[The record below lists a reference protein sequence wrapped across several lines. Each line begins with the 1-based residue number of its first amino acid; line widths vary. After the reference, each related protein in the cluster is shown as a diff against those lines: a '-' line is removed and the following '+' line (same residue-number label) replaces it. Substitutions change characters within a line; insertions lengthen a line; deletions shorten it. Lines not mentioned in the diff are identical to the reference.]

1 MSDAK
6 GGFALAQLMHV
17 HAVYRALNK
26 PLTIWGVERRLFFL
40 ALVIAGATLNYFGSL
55 IGGIAMFFG
64 LYGAAQWATHRDAQL
79 IRILLTSSGCR
90 TDYDPGKRAPFTVE
104 VLPQ

>member
-1 MSDAK
+1 
-6 GGFALAQLMHV
+6 
-17 HAVYRALNK
+17 
-26 PLTIWGVERRLFFL
+26 
-40 ALVIAGATLNYFGSL
+40 
-55 IGGIAMFFG
+55 MFFG